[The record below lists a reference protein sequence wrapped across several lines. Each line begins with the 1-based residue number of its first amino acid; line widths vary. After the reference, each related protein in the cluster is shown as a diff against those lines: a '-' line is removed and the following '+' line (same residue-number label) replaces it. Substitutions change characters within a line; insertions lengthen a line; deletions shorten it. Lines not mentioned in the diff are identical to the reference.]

1 MEDNSVR
8 VTEKI
13 SASQKLGEK
22 EARELI
28 RGSSKIFI
36 AKGKKLDEF
45 PGGKATKEIVEKMLG
60 STGNLRAPTIR
71 VGKTLLVGY
80 NEETYRKVFG

>member
-28 RGSSKIFI
+28 RGSAKIFI
-36 AKGKKLDEF
+36 AKGKKLEEF
-45 PGGKATKEIVEKMLG
+45 AGGKASKELVEKMLG

-80 NEETYRKVFG
+80 NEETYMKVFG